1 MIAILIISDKRLES
15 MKSKVILLLFLI
27 LPLIC
32 SAQKK
37 VVINNDTLITITP
50 DNLKTIN
57 KMIMDL
63 DYHKQVV
70 EGYKELV
77 KKDSVLL
84 GVKDS
89 LIIQYNIREAKKEQ
103 YYIDQTSK
111 LMADNKRIKKEGR
124 KRTTWMSIVCLLVGA
139 VVGVLVSK

>member
-89 LIIQYNIREAKKEQ
+89 LIVQYNIREAKKEQ

-124 KRTTWMSIVCLLVGA
+124 KRTTWMSIICLLVGA

>member
-1 MIAILIISDKRLES
+1 

-32 SAQKK
+32 SAQRK

-124 KRTTWMSIVCLLVGA
+124 KRTTWMSVICLLVGA

>member
-1 MIAILIISDKRLES
+1 
-15 MKSKVILLLFLI
+15 MKSKVILLLLLI

-70 EGYKELV
+70 ESYKELV

-89 LIIQYNIREAKKEQ
+89 LIVQYNIREAKKEQ

-124 KRTTWMSIVCLLVGA
+124 KRTTWMSIICLLVGA

>member
-15 MKSKVILLLFLI
+15 MKSKVILLLLLI

-124 KRTTWMSIVCLLVGA
+124 KRTTWMSIICLLVGA

>member
-1 MIAILIISDKRLES
+1 

-70 EGYKELV
+70 ESYKELV

-89 LIIQYNIREAKKEQ
+89 LIVQYNIREAKKEQ

-124 KRTTWMSIVCLLVGA
+124 KRTTWMSIICLLVGA

>member
-1 MIAILIISDKRLES
+1 

-27 LPLIC
+27 LPLVC

-89 LIIQYNIREAKKEQ
+89 LIVQYNIREAKKEQ

>member
-1 MIAILIISDKRLES
+1 

-89 LIIQYNIREAKKEQ
+89 LIVQYNIREAKKEQ

-124 KRTTWMSIVCLLVGA
+124 KRTTWMSIICLLVGA
-139 VVGVLVSK
+139 IVGVLVSK

>member
-1 MIAILIISDKRLES
+1 

-89 LIIQYNIREAKKEQ
+89 LIVQYNIREAKKEQ

-111 LMADNKRIKKEGR
+111 LKADNKRIKKEGR
-124 KRTTWMSIVCLLVGA
+124 KRTTWMSIICLLVGA

>member
-1 MIAILIISDKRLES
+1 
-15 MKSKVILLLFLI
+15 MKSKVILLLLLLI

-124 KRTTWMSIVCLLVGA
+124 KRTTWMSIICLLVGA

>member
-1 MIAILIISDKRLES
+1 
-15 MKSKVILLLFLI
+15 MKSKVIFLLLLI

-50 DNLKTIN
+50 DNIKTIN

-124 KRTTWMSIVCLLVGA
+124 KRTTWMSIICLLVGA

>member
-1 MIAILIISDKRLES
+1 

-89 LIIQYNIREAKKEQ
+89 LIVQYNIREAKKEQ

-124 KRTTWMSIVCLLVGA
+124 KRTTWMSIICLLVGA

>member
-1 MIAILIISDKRLES
+1 M
-15 MKSKVILLLFLI
+15 
-27 LPLIC
+27 
-32 SAQKK
+32 
-37 VVINNDTLITITP
+37 INNDTLITITP

-124 KRTTWMSIVCLLVGA
+124 KRTTWMSIICLLVGA

>member
-1 MIAILIISDKRLES
+1 MIAILIISDKKLEN
-15 MKSKVILLLFLI
+15 MKSRVILLLFLI

-32 SAQKK
+32 NAQEK
-37 VVINNDTLITITP
+37 VVINKDTLITITP
-50 DNLKTIN
+50 ENLKTIN

-63 DYHKQVV
+63 DYHKQAVK
-70 EGYKELV
+70 GYKELI

-89 LIIQYNIREAKKEQ
+89 LIVQYNIREAKKEQ

-124 KRTTWMSIVCLLVGA
+124 KRTTWMSIICLLVGA

>member
-1 MIAILIISDKRLES
+1 

-124 KRTTWMSIVCLLVGA
+124 KRTTWMSIICLLVGA

>member
-1 MIAILIISDKRLES
+1 
-15 MKSKVILLLFLI
+15 MKSKVILLLLLI

-57 KMIMDL
+57 KIIMDL

-89 LIIQYNIREAKKEQ
+89 LIVQYNIREAKKEQ

-124 KRTTWMSIVCLLVGA
+124 KRTTWMSIICLLVGA

>member
-1 MIAILIISDKRLES
+1 

-63 DYHKQVV
+63 DYYKQVV

-111 LMADNKRIKKEGR
+111 LMANNKRIKKEGR
-124 KRTTWMSIVCLLVGA
+124 KRTTWMSIICLLVGA

>member
-1 MIAILIISDKRLES
+1 

>member
-1 MIAILIISDKRLES
+1 
-15 MKSKVILLLFLI
+15 MKSKVILLLLLI

-77 KKDSVLL
+77 RKDSVLL

-124 KRTTWMSIVCLLVGA
+124 KRTTWMSIICLLVGA

>member
-1 MIAILIISDKRLES
+1 

-32 SAQKK
+32 SAQEK

-57 KMIMDL
+57 KMIVDL

-89 LIIQYNIREAKKEQ
+89 LIVQYNIREAKKEQ

-111 LMADNKRIKKEGR
+111 LMADNKRVKKEGR
-124 KRTTWMSIVCLLVGA
+124 KRTTWMSIICLLVGA

>member
-1 MIAILIISDKRLES
+1 

-111 LMADNKRIKKEGR
+111 LMADNKRVKKEGR
-124 KRTTWMSIVCLLVGA
+124 KRTTWMSIICLLVGA

>member
-1 MIAILIISDKRLES
+1 

-70 EGYKELV
+70 ESYKELV

-124 KRTTWMSIVCLLVGA
+124 KRTTWMSIICLLVGA

>member
-1 MIAILIISDKRLES
+1 

-89 LIIQYNIREAKKEQ
+89 LIVQYNIREAKKEQ

-111 LMADNKRIKKEGR
+111 LMANNKRIKKEGR
-124 KRTTWMSIVCLLVGA
+124 KRTTWTSIICLLVGA

>member
-1 MIAILIISDKRLES
+1 
-15 MKSKVILLLFLI
+15 MKSKVILLLLLI

-124 KRTTWMSIVCLLVGA
+124 KRTTWMSIICLLVGA

>member
-1 MIAILIISDKRLES
+1 
-15 MKSKVILLLFLI
+15 MKSKVILLLLLI

-89 LIIQYNIREAKKEQ
+89 LIVQYNIREAKKEQ

-124 KRTTWMSIVCLLVGA
+124 KRTTWMSIICLLVGA

>member
-1 MIAILIISDKRLES
+1 

-63 DYHKQVV
+63 DHHKQVV

-89 LIIQYNIREAKKEQ
+89 LIVQYNIREAKKEQ

-124 KRTTWMSIVCLLVGA
+124 KRTTWMSIICLLVGA

>member
-1 MIAILIISDKRLES
+1 

-84 GVKDS
+84 SVKDS
-89 LIIQYNIREAKKEQ
+89 LIVQYNIREAKKEQ

-124 KRTTWMSIVCLLVGA
+124 KRTTWMSIICLLVGA

>member
-1 MIAILIISDKRLES
+1 

-77 KKDSVLL
+77 KNDSVLL

-124 KRTTWMSIVCLLVGA
+124 KRTTWMSIICLLVGA

>member
-1 MIAILIISDKRLES
+1 
-15 MKSKVILLLFLI
+15 MKSKVILLLLLI

-70 EGYKELV
+70 EDYKELV

-124 KRTTWMSIVCLLVGA
+124 KRTTWMSIICLLVGA

>member
-1 MIAILIISDKRLES
+1 

-57 KMIMDL
+57 KMITDL

-89 LIIQYNIREAKKEQ
+89 LIVQYNIREAKKEQ

-111 LMADNKRIKKEGR
+111 LMADNKRIKKVGR
-124 KRTTWMSIVCLLVGA
+124 KRTTWMSIICLLVGA

>member
-1 MIAILIISDKRLES
+1 
-15 MKSKVILLLFLI
+15 MKSKVILLLLLI

-70 EGYKELV
+70 EDYKELV

-89 LIIQYNIREAKKEQ
+89 LIVQYNIREAKKEQ

-124 KRTTWMSIVCLLVGA
+124 KRTTWMSIICLLVGA

>member
-1 MIAILIISDKRLES
+1 
-15 MKSKVILLLFLI
+15 MKSMVILLLFLI

-89 LIIQYNIREAKKEQ
+89 LIVQYNIREAKKEQ

-124 KRTTWMSIVCLLVGA
+124 KRTTWMSIICLLVGA

>member
-1 MIAILIISDKRLES
+1 
-15 MKSKVILLLFLI
+15 MKSNVILLLFLI

-124 KRTTWMSIVCLLVGA
+124 KRTTWMSIICLLVGA